1 MAKTT
6 VCFIVSFTIK
16 DGQFE
21 AFDAVAREMTALTQM
36 EPGTL
41 VYDWYLSP
49 DRAQC
54 RLYESYVDASAV
66 LAHMTGRVVQELV
79 PKLLGFSAISG
90 FEVYGDP
97 GPVAGQMLTGT
108 GATLYPPW
116 HAIGR

>member
-6 VCFIVSFTIK
+6 VRFIVSFTIK

-97 GPVAGQMLTGT
+97 GPVAGQMLTGA
-108 GATLYPPW
+108 GAILYPPW

>member
-6 VCFIVSFTIK
+6 VRFVVSLTIK

-21 AFDAVAREMTALTQM
+21 AFDAVAKQMTALTQM
-36 EPGTL
+36 ESGTL

-49 DRAQC
+49 DRTQC
-54 RLYESYVDASAV
+54 RLYESYVDGSAAI
-66 LAHMTGRVVQELV
+66 AHMTGRVVQELL

-97 GPVAGQMLTGT
+97 GAVAAQMLTGA
-108 GATLYPPW
+108 GATLYQPW

>member
-6 VCFIVSFTIK
+6 VRFIVSFTVN

-21 AFDAVAREMTALTQM
+21 SFDAVAREMTALTVM
-36 EPGTL
+36 ESGTL

-49 DRAQC
+49 DQKHC
-54 RLYESYVDASAV
+54 RLYESYVDGSAA

-79 PKLLGFSAISG
+79 PKLLGFSAMSG

-97 GPVAGQMLTGT
+97 GQAAGQLLA
-108 GATLYPPW
+108 GAGASLFQPW